1 MIYYAV
7 DLMNNADNKV
17 ADQYDALKV
26 RECLSSYWLIC
37 TIKYF

>member
-17 ADQYDALKV
+17 ADQYNALKV
-26 RECLSSYWLIC
+26 SVFLHIG
-37 TIKYF
+37 